1 MNEQEAHQRLAEA
14 RVARFATAD
23 RLGRPHIVPICF
35 AVEGDRLYSAV
46 DHKPKRGPDL
56 RRLDNLRA
64 NPAASVLV
72 DHYEEDWDRLWWV
85 RADGVATVLEPEDA
99 LATEERG
106 QAVALL
112 AGKYD
117 QYVDRAPMG
126 AVISLALQSWRSWAT
141 R

>member
-1 MNEQEAHQRLAEA
+1 VLDGSRL
-14 RVARFATAD
+14 F
-23 RLGRPHIVPICF
+23 
-35 AVEGDRLYSAV
+35 SAV

-72 DHYEEDWDRLWWV
+72 DHYEEDWDGLWWV
-85 RADGVATVLEPEDA
+85 RADGVATVLEPGDVQA
-99 LATEERG
+99 AEERRR
-106 QAVALL
+106 AVDLL
-112 AGKYD
+112 TRKYD
-117 QYVDRAPMG
+117 QYVGRPPGG